1 MAQAIALFWHF
12 LLLGCLAVGGVS
24 TVLPDMHRYM
34 VEENGLVT
42 AREFADLYALAQAA
56 PGPNALWVTILGLQA
71 AGGLG
76 AIATT
81 LGVLIPASGFSL
93 IASVL
98 HARHADSRVALALR
112 RGLAPVALGFMLA
125 SCWLLVTAVGHDWRT
140 DWPRFALVLAA
151 LMVALRTAINPLWLL
166 AAGGALGVAGLV

>member
-1 MAQAIALFWHF
+1 MAQALGLFWHF

-24 TVLPDMHRYM
+24 TVMPDMHRYM
-34 VEENGLVT
+34 VEELGLVS

-56 PGPNALWVTILGLQA
+56 PGPNALWVTLLGLHA

-81 LGVLIPASGFSL
+81 LGVLIPATSFSL
-93 IASVL
+93 VASVL
-98 HARHADSRVALALR
+98 HAKHADSPVALALR

-125 SCWLLVTAVGHDWRT
+125 SCWLLLVAVGHDWRAYAL
-140 DWPRFALVLAA
+140 ALVA
-151 LMVALRTAINPLWLL
+151 LGVAMRTDLNPLWLL
-166 AAGGALGVAGLV
+166 AVGAVLGIAGLV